1 MEVEEIS
8 HKNSGELHTIGML
21 LPKEFQQVV
30 MRLCVQH
37 STMYCQLMHA
47 TVER

>member
-1 MEVEEIS
+1 MEVKEIS
-8 HKNSGELHTIGML
+8 CINAGEFQYVGML

-37 STMYCQLMHA
+37 STI
-47 TVER
+47 VS